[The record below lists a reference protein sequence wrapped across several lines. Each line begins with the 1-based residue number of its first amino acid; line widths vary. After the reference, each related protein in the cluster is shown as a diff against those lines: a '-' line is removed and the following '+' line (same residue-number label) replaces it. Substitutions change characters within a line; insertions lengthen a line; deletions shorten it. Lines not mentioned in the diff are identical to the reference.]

1 MREGVNFIFGV
12 LQMEKEVCT
21 KKIDNNTPGPWK
33 SLGEGGSR
41 RSHGEARCVQNKG
54 NVQHLGIEEVLGEK
68 WAEGLVQHPA
78 YTQPQ
83 RWRVTGGLKTL
94 CLGVKKG
101 GWKEVSRPGAGASR
115 HPSRKD
121 SLILLLAFESRI
133 ISATHTRDGEQSH
146 VLTTVPPT
154 FPPPYDST
162 LALEE
167 IDPDK
172 DFENQAGMSNT
183 FEPGRPS
190 SSTTTLSIFKEV
202 EVNIPQFDYVVDDYA
217 FKDYAVEG

>member
-1 MREGVNFIFGV
+1 MREQHASRGLHSRQKNPAVTNG
-12 LQMEKEVCT
+12 LHPK
-21 KKIDNNTPGPWK
+21 
-33 SLGEGGSR
+33 GGSR

-121 SLILLLAFESRI
+121 SLILLLAFECFWESLETF
-133 ISATHTRDGEQSH
+133 SFTMSSLEQR
-146 VLTTVPPT
+146 VCT
-154 FPPPYDST
+154 
-162 LALEE
+162 
-167 IDPDK
+167 
-172 DFENQAGMSNT
+172 
-183 FEPGRPS
+183 
-190 SSTTTLSIFKEV
+190 
-202 EVNIPQFDYVVDDYA
+202 
-217 FKDYAVEG
+217 